1 MKNPNTAEQ
10 RDPSAPELGSLVV
23 VEKDGTVR
31 PNPAYFPGEE
41 EMKAAQ
47 DVLNDVLN
55 LNTIWLKES
64 RAKLY
69 ALLTQGLVS
78 AIEEQSRKHHNVSRR
93 QLRQKIVRARLSSLE
108 EKAPEFPSVYLS
120 FCVENLQ

>member
-1 MKNPNTAEQ
+1 ME
-10 RDPSAPELGSLVV
+10 R
-23 VEKDGTVR
+23 DGTVR

-55 LNTIWLKES
+55 LNAVWLKGA

-69 ALLTQGLVS
+69 ALLTQRLVS
-78 AIEEQSRKHHNVSRR
+78 AIKEQSRKHHNVSRR
-93 QLRQKIVRARLSSLE
+93 QLRQKIVRARLKTLE
-108 EKAPEFPSVYLS
+108 AKAPEFPSVYLS
-120 FCVENLQ
+120 FCVENAQ

>member
-1 MKNPNTAEQ
+1 MKNPNTADQ
-10 RDPSAPELGSLVV
+10 RDPSVPELSSLVV
-23 VEKDGTVR
+23 VERDGTVR

-55 LNTIWLKES
+55 LNLNAIWLKEA

-69 ALLTQGLVS
+69 ALLTRGLVS
-78 AIEEQSRKHHNVSRR
+78 AIKEQSRKHHNVSRR
-93 QLRQKIVRARLSSLE
+93 QLRQKIVRARL
-108 EKAPEFPSVYLS
+108 KNA
-120 FCVENLQ
+120 